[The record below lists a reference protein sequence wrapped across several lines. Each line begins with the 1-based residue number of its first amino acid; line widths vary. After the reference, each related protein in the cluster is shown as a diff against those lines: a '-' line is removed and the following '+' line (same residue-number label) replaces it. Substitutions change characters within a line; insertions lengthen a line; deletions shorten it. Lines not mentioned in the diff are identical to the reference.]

1 MNLFSMKIF
10 HIFFL
15 LEEVEE
21 IHVREKIAEAGQTMG
36 ETAIVRRS
44 ITGKGTVMMILEEA
58 AEAQEVIT
66 EGEAKRK
73 VANLV
78 SIEIIAPPKGLVEAG
93 DAAEITKENRE
104 TITPVVDSFQSSLF
118 RALQKVVKSLPVFS
132 PLSIFSSTIPVLAVV
147 I

>member
-10 HIFFL
+10 HTFFL
-15 LEEVEE
+15 REEVEE

-36 ETAIVRRS
+36 ETAIERRS
-44 ITGKGTVMMILEEA
+44 ITEKGTVMMILEEA
-58 AEAQEVIT
+58 AEAQEEIT
-66 EGEAKRK
+66 EGEIKRK

-78 SIEIIAPPKGLVEAG
+78 SIEIIAPPKGPVEAG

-118 RALQKVVKSLPVFS
+118 RAL
-132 PLSIFSSTIPVLAVV
+132 
-147 I
+147 